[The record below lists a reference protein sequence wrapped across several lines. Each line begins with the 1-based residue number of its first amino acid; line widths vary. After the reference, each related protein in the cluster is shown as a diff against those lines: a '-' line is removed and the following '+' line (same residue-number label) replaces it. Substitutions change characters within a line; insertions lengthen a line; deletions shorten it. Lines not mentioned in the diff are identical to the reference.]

1 MDRTDDIELMR
12 LRVRVIDADR
22 MAAIIDEMVRARHL
36 DPRSKLADA
45 RLDYGQPFNP
55 VGMREGA
62 PMLASTALNADYW
75 LKAGRDTA
83 DRDEAVLAV
92 EQSANAWRN
101 AAYALAEK
109 LSRTPVPEAAEKNVP
124 LIRGVGLVKMFKDQR
139 DESAD
144 VLRRLMHKLREES
157 GSEDP
162 MEPFAY
168 DASWEALANE
178 ADAVLAKCPSYTQQL
193 NNLLEGLGIT
203 REQLDAALTAHAT
216 RSPPA
221 MSRKEEQ

>member
-1 MDRTDDIELMR
+1 MDRTDNIELMR
-12 LRVRVIDADR
+12 LRVKVIDADR
-22 MAAIIDEMVRARHL
+22 MAAIIDEMVRGRHL
-36 DPRSKLADA
+36 DARSKLSDA

-55 VGMREGA
+55 AGMREGA

-109 LSRTPVPEAAEKNVP
+109 LSRTPVPEAVTIDPGTEKILRTLLDRAYAMMAMSGYRVAEVN
-124 LIRGVGLVKMFKDQR
+124 
-139 DESAD
+139 AD
-144 VLRRLMHKLREES
+144 HNNPIIAWMS
-157 GSEDP
+157 
-162 MEPFAY
+162 
-168 DASWEALANE
+168 DAA
-178 ADAVLAKCPSYTQQL
+178 AVLYGSGRRPDPVADLQGTP
-193 NNLLEGLGIT
+193 
-203 REQLDAALTAHAT
+203 
-216 RSPPA
+216 RSPLA